1 MFIRE
6 IRRVMSVN
14 PFGNVKLE
22 SIMNPGDLITE
33 YSSFIIE
40 DTFPNY
46 NNLGII
52 LERTGIFPNWFYKV
66 LSQDSSIIIYRSG
79 SIKRLQIF
87 HENW

>member
-1 MFIRE
+1 MFIPE
-6 IRRVMSVN
+6 IRKVRNVN

-22 SIMNPGDLITE
+22 SIMNAGDLITE
-33 YSSFIIE
+33 YSIIE

-66 LSQDSSIIIYRSG
+66 LSQDSSIKIYRSG
-79 SIKRLQIF
+79 YVKRLQIF

>member
-1 MFIRE
+1 MFIPE
-6 IRRVMSVN
+6 IQKVRNVN

-22 SIMNPGDLITE
+22 SIMNPGDLIHE
-33 YSSFIIE
+33 YSIIE

-52 LERTGIFPNWFYKV
+52 LERTGILPNWFYKV
-66 LSQDSSIIIYRSG
+66 LSQDSSIKTYRSG

-87 HENW
+87 HHETR

>member
-1 MFIRE
+1 MFIPE
-6 IRRVMSVN
+6 IQKVRNVN

-22 SIMNPGDLITE
+22 SIMNPGDLIQE
-33 YSSFIIE
+33 YSIIE

-52 LERTGIFPNWFYKV
+52 LERTGIFPNWLYKV
-66 LSQDSSIIIYRSG
+66 LSQDSSIKTYRSG

-87 HENW
+87 IHETR

>member
-1 MFIRE
+1 MFIPE
-6 IRRVMSVN
+6 IQKVRNAN

-33 YSSFIIE
+33 YSMLQ
-40 DTFPNY
+40 DTFPDY

-52 LERTGIFPNWFYKV
+52 LERTGIFPNWLYKV
-66 LSQDSSIIIYRSG
+66 LSQDSSIKIYRSG

>member
-1 MFIRE
+1 MFIPE
-6 IRRVMSVN
+6 IQKVRNAN
-14 PFGNVKLE
+14 PFGYVKLE

-33 YSSFIIE
+33 YSMLQ
-40 DTFPNY
+40 DTFPDY

-52 LERTGIFPNWFYKV
+52 LERTGIFPNWLYKV
-66 LSQDSSIIIYRSG
+66 LSQDSSIKIYRSG

>member
-1 MFIRE
+1 
-6 IRRVMSVN
+6 MSVN

-22 SIMNPGDLITE
+22 SIMNPGDLIAE
-33 YSSFIIE
+33 YSIIE

-66 LSQDSSIIIYRSG
+66 LSQDSSIKIYRSG